1 MGAFGEVM
9 EEVGK
14 VVYISGEQATVAI
27 ESKGACGHCAAKTAC
42 SPSGDKMY
50 TEAIN
55 ERGAKVGDT
64 VRMEMNPGTAI
75 LSAFLIFFLPIV
87 AFGIGFAILNLIT
100 ENDNIG
106 VLGGIGLS
114 VVYFLF
120 LRKLNQK
127 LSKGR
132 KFKPI
137 VTEIVKEFP
146 GQVRN

>member
-1 MGAFGEVM
+1 M

-14 VVYISGEQATVAI
+14 VINIFGELATVEI
-27 ESKGACGHCAAKTAC
+27 EPKGACGHCAAKAVC
-42 SPSGDKMY
+42 SPAGDKMY

-55 ERGAKVGDT
+55 EPGAEVGDT
-64 VRMEMNPGTAI
+64 VRIEMNPGTAI

-87 AFGIGFAILNLIT
+87 AFGIGFAIVSLVTKNENL
-100 ENDNIG
+100 G
-106 VLGGIGLS
+106 VLGGIGFS

-120 LRKLNQK
+120 LRRLNRR
-127 LSKGR
+127 LSKDR

-146 GQVRN
+146 GQIRNRKACLHV

>member
-1 MGAFGEVM
+1 M

-14 VVYISGEQATVAI
+14 VVSISGELVTVEI
-27 ESKGACGHCAAKTAC
+27 EAKGACGHCAAKTVC
-42 SPSGDKMY
+42 SPADNKMH

-55 ERGAKVGDT
+55 EPNAEVGDT
-64 VRMEMNPGTAI
+64 VRIEMNPGTAI

-87 AFGIGFAILNLIT
+87 AFGIGFAIVSLMTKDENL
-100 ENDNIG
+100 G
-106 VLGGIGLS
+106 ALGGIGFS

-120 LRKLNQK
+120 LRRLNRR